1 MVLENPWNVPEFSLG
16 RQCTNPAIQEFL
28 NFVKCYRPAIVLLKT
43 CNVIMKELFSDF
55 WTQISCNE
63 RENKT
68 YRWLTGI
75 SISPDN
81 FFRNTSGLMLPTRTH
96 MVSSHCLRSAKQ
108 QLFTC
113 TLFVHFF
120 AVVARLRRGGHLEHK
135 TRRNA
140 RAELLFC
147 QSKPIAFLTFLLPSP
162 SSLFLTRSPQISQI
176 ESERRGRIYLPQ
188 WIHFVWL

>member
-1 MVLENPWNVPEFSLG
+1 MVLENPWKGPRFYLG
-16 RQCTNPAIQEFL
+16 RQCTNPAIQEIQ
-28 NFVKCYRPAIVLLKT
+28 NFVKCYRCAIVLLKT

-81 FFRNTSGLMLPTRTH
+81 FFRLAPRGVMLPTRTR
-96 MVSSHCLRSAKQ
+96 MVSSHRLTSAKQ

-113 TLFVHFF
+113 TFF
-120 AVVARLRRGGHLEHK
+120 CTFLCRRCPI
-135 TRRNA
+135 TTWRRNA

-147 QSKPIAFLTFLLPSP
+147 QSKPIAFLTFSLPSP
-162 SSLFLTRSPQISQI
+162 TSLLLTRSPQISQI

-188 WIHFVWL
+188 WIYFVWL